1 MIIIASSAFAQP
13 LLVKLASYTLLVIVH
28 WYRTLTYLGL
38 RRGLWFGRSPFD
50 VFLSL
55 QWTLEVEKMM
65 CSEIREIFSKSIYG
79 VPNSGKESLLKAS
92 RPLTEVWTVQSNL
105 CF

>member
-1 MIIIASSAFAQP
+1 
-13 LLVKLASYTLLVIVH
+13 
-28 WYRTLTYLGL
+28 
-38 RRGLWFGRSPFD
+38 
-50 VFLSL
+50 
-55 QWTLEVEKMM
+55 MM